1 MFQLFHLLSIPNILV
16 ILRVLLIERSVL
28 LLSTQLSILTNTAE
42 SLKELL
48 QPFVWS
54 YTYCPVL
61 PSEMKRFIYS
71 PMPYLMGISSNIISR
86 EELEKLNGVTVVNID
101 QDHIWLPDNLPDY
114 YEYYKDPLGYVSSEE
129 IEKEMKDAI
138 LPPFPVVPDFDLY
151 TELKSLL
158 CPEVRN
164 ADIARERTSL
174 SFSEE
179 AVRKVFQTYFT
190 KMVIPP
196 YSSTIVME
204 EKEERIWILDKTK
217 YLHLYKDRNS
227 YLFMRLF
234 IDKSMF

>member
-1 MFQLFHLLSIPNILV
+1 MELH
-16 ILRVLLIERSVL
+16 VLPGADARDEAVYLQPDALPDGHFFEGSVGPGEA
-28 LLSTQLSILTNTAE
+28 AE
-42 SLKELL
+42 S
-48 QPFVWS
+48 S
-54 YTYCPVL
+54 
-61 PSEMKRFIYS
+61 
-71 PMPYLMGISSNIISR
+71 SR

-114 YEYYKDPLGYVSSEE
+114 YEYYPDPLGYVANEE

-138 LPPFPVVPDFDLY
+138 LPPLPVVPDMDLFK
-151 TELKSLL
+151 ELKSLL
-158 CPEVRN
+158 CPEVDN
-164 ADIARERTSL
+164 ADVAGARAAL

-179 AVRKVFQTYFT
+179 AVRRLFRTYFT

-234 IDKSMF
+234 IDKSMFYLYYLDSFSWNCSACCNKHAITRA

>member
-1 MFQLFHLLSIPNILV
+1 M
-16 ILRVLLIERSVL
+16 
-28 LLSTQLSILTNTAE
+28 
-42 SLKELL
+42 ELHI
-48 QPFVWS
+48 
-54 YTYCPVL
+54 L
-61 PSEMKRFIYS
+61 PSAAERDEAVHLQSDALSDGHFVEHHVGVGS
-71 PMPYLMGISSNIISR
+71 AVEASSR

-234 IDKSMF
+234 IDKSMFYLFYLDYFSWNSPACSTNTPLQRT

>member
-1 MFQLFHLLSIPNILV
+1 M
-16 ILRVLLIERSVL
+16 
-28 LLSTQLSILTNTAE
+28 
-42 SLKELL
+42 ELHI
-48 QPFVWS
+48 
-54 YTYCPVL
+54 L
-61 PSEMKRFIYS
+61 PSAAERDEAVHLQSDALSDGHFVEHHVGVGS
-71 PMPYLMGISSNIISR
+71 AVEASSR

-174 SFSEE
+174 SISEE

-234 IDKSMF
+234 IDKSMFYLYYLDYFSWNCSACSTNNPVQRT